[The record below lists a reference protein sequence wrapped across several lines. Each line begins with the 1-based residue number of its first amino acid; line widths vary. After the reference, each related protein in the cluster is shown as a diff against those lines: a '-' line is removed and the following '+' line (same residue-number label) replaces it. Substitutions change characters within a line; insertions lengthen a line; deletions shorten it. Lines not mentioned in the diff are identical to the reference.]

1 MAMTKILVVD
11 DSQTSRLLL
20 SKMVERLPIGDLK
33 VLEAGSGTQA
43 LELVKTHHPD
53 VVISDVRM
61 PEMSGVDLARRLQQH
76 EPRVPV
82 ILVSST
88 SLEASR
94 EGELSAGAVTFLR
107 KPVSVESLSRALVE
121 AAGVGSRFS
130 RSPLFANPTEI
141 VEGMRDGLLDL
152 GTVYPALALTPGAVL
167 DALKGS
173 VLAGSSLA
181 VRHGTDRRELG
192 IATSWTSVETLARK
206 LLDLTPLHKLSVE
219 RVKDAQGEVLNLAIA
234 RIVNEWEAALRESGG
249 DAPGLKVESSP
260 RFLGG
265 RVCVDALAKAEARLV
280 QDFQGEGFSLTI
292 AFFVGGG
299 M

>member
-1 MAMTKILVVD
+1 MTKILVVD

-20 SKMVERLPIGDLK
+20 SKMVERLPIRGLE
-33 VLEAGSGTQA
+33 VLDTNSAAQA
-43 LELVKTHHPD
+43 LELVKTHRPD

-88 SLEASR
+88 LLEASR
-94 EGELSAGAVTFLR
+94 EEDLSAGAVTFLR

-121 AAGVGSRFS
+121 AAGIGSRFS
-130 RSPLFANPTEI
+130 LSPLFANPTAI

-152 GTVYPALALTPGAVL
+152 GTVVPAMALTPGAVL

-181 VRHGTDRRELG
+181 VKHGTDRREFG
-192 IATSWTSVETLARK
+192 IATSWTSAETLARK
-206 LLDLTPLHKLSVE
+206 LLDLTPLHKLSIE

-234 RIVNEWEAALRESGG
+234 RIVNQWETTLGEDGGGASGFSI
-249 DAPGLKVESSP
+249 ESSP

-265 RVCVDALAKAEARLV
+265 RICGDALAKAEGRLV

-292 AFFVGGG
+292 AFWVGGG